1 MTTFE
6 TRIETHDRRSGD
18 VGELQERRQP
28 RPAQGGEPW
37 TYVMNGTTVRVRVS
51 IIVPARN
58 EAANLA
64 ELFET
69 LPPAF
74 EVILVDGNS
83 VDGTPERALELL
95 PDVRIVRQTGKGKGN
110 AMREGLFAAEGDVSV
125 FIDADGSNVPGE
137 VERFVLALVNGADL
151 AKGSRFLER
160 GGSTDI
166 TGIRRLG
173 NAGLR
178 TIVNRMY
185 GTRFTDLAYGFN
197 AIWTR
202 HRELLGFDCD
212 GFEIETLIHVRAAR
226 LGLVIEEVPSFE
238 NQRTVGNTNLHALRD
253 GIRIAALLL
262 REVTDDF
269 INRPA
274 ASGDQPSR

>member
-1 MTTFE
+1 MTALEQHTG
-6 TRIETHDRRSGD
+6 TTVNGT
-18 VGELQERRQP
+18 GELRERRRP
-28 RPAQGGEPW
+28 RPARAGEPW
-37 TYVMNGTTVRVRVS
+37 TFVMNGTTVRVTVS

-58 EAANLA
+58 EAANLE
-64 ELFET
+64 ELFES
-69 LPPAF
+69 LPPAH

-83 VDGTPERALELL
+83 VDGTADRARELM
-95 PDVRIVRQTGKGKGN
+95 PDVRVVEQSGKGKGN
-110 AMREGLFAAEGDVSV
+110 AMREGLFAATGDISV

-160 GGSTDI
+160 GGSVDI

-202 HRELLGFDCD
+202 HRDLLGFDCD

-238 NQRTVGNTNLHALRD
+238 NQRTVGNTNLHAVRD

-269 INRPA
+269 INRPPTPA
-274 ASGDQPSR
+274 DRQPT